1 MKKVKENVLTV
12 LGITFLI
19 AFSIPAFSSNLSRSS
34 VRMLDIAQWV
44 TWIAFAL
51 DIIYEFIVSSSKR
64 QYFKSHL
71 LDFVAVLLPFFRPLR
86 LLRLISFGSF
96 VLQKIA
102 VGKSFAVTLKVGIT
116 AFFVCYLAAVQVTI
130 LERDVE
136 NSNIHTFNDGIWW
149 ALTTVTTVGYG
160 DRFPVTTEGR
170 VIAFFLM
177 LTGVALVG
185 VITASVA
192 AWFVKLNQDEI
203 D

>member
-1 MKKVKENVLTV
+1 MIRVKEKILTF
-12 LGITFLI
+12 LGFMFLI
-19 AFSIPAFSSNLSRSS
+19 AFSIPAFLPNLSKSHAQ
-34 VRMLDIAQWV
+34 MLDIAQWI
-44 TWIAFAL
+44 TWFAFAL
-51 DIIYEFIVSSSKR
+51 DFIYEFIVSKMRR

-102 VGKSFAVTLKVGIT
+102 VGKSVAVTLRVGVT

-136 NSNIHTFNDGIWW
+136 SSNIHTFSDGIWW

-192 AWFVKLNQDEI
+192 AWFVKLERD
-203 D
+203 